1 MCKQQ
6 FSIVAQVDIL
16 LITPPFIQLNTPYP
30 ATPNLKGFLNEKGF
44 TAVQLDLSIACIL
57 QMFSRDGLQH
67 LFSVAEGVSCSANS
81 KKIIKAKDE
90 YIKYIDSVMA
100 FLQGKDTTFAH
111 AIVNGILPRAKRF
124 NIQQN
129 LNKHFGWDGT
139 QDKAK
144 FLATLFIEDLGD
156 FITECID
163 SRFGFSRYAEQIG
176 LFASDFGVVE
186 SEVQIDSPITKIMLT
201 LLDKSIQEHNP
212 KVVGFTIPFPG
223 NLVMA
228 LKSAQFI
235 KQNYPSIKVVIGG
248 GFVSTELRNLNEPR
262 LFELIDYVCL
272 DDGELP
278 LLKILNRLTKGDNQL
293 SRTYILEGGEVRY
306 INNATEP
313 DFDHSSIGT
322 PIYDGLPLN
331 DYISV
336 TETTNPMHNL
346 WSNGRWNK
354 MFLAHGCYWHKCAFC
369 DTSLDYIN
377 RYSPASA
384 QVLCDRIEAIIAQT
398 HQRGFHFVD
407 EAASPAVL
415 RKLADEILAR
425 QISITWWTNI
435 RFEKAFTPELCKLLA
450 KSGCIAVS
458 GGIEVAS
465 DRLLKKMEKGVT
477 IEQLVKS
484 TQAFKKAGIM
494 IHAYLMYGFP
504 TQTSKETIDALEIVR
519 QLFANRLIQ
528 SAFWH
533 KFTMTVHSPI
543 GLNPERYGVKAVPLE
558 PKSFAQNACEHI
570 DTVGCNPS
578 HYGDGLV
585 TALYN
590 YMHNNGL
597 DFNLQTWFNF
607 NIPKTTIPKNYIANL
622 MKG

>member
-1 MCKQQ
+1 M
-6 FSIVAQVDIL
+6 AQVDIL

-30 ATPNLKGFLNEKGF
+30 ATPSLKGFLQEEGF
-44 TAVQLDLSIACIL
+44 SVAQLDLSIASIL
-57 QMFSRDGLQH
+57 QIFSRDGLQH
-67 LFSVAEGVSCSANS
+67 LFSVAEVKGCSANS
-81 KKIIKAKDE
+81 KKIIRAKDE
-90 YIKYIDSVMA
+90 YIRHIDSVMA

-111 AIVNGILPRAKRF
+111 AIVNGALPKAKRF

-129 LNKHFGWDGT
+129 LNKHFGWDGI

-163 SRFGFSRYAEQIG
+163 NRFGFSRYAEQIG
-176 LFASDFGVVE
+176 LFASDYNVIE
-186 SEVQIDSPITKIMLT
+186 REVQVDSPITTIMLK

-212 KVVGFTIPFPG
+212 RVVGFTIPFPG

-235 KQNYPSIKVVIGG
+235 KHNYPSIKVVIGG
-248 GFVSTELRNLNEPR
+248 GFVNTELRNLNEPR
-262 LFELIDYVCL
+262 LFKLVDYVCL

-278 LLKILNRLTKGDNQL
+278 LLKIMGRVKDGDNEL
-293 SRTYILEGGEVRY
+293 ARTYILEDGAVKY

-313 DFDHSSIGT
+313 DFDHSSIG
-322 PIYDGLPLN
+322 PPLYEGLPLN

-354 MFLAHGCYWHKCAFC
+354 MFLAHGCYWHRCAFC
-369 DTSLDYIN
+369 DTSLDYIK

-384 QVLCDRIEAIIAQT
+384 QVLCDRIEAIVAQT
-398 HQRGFHFVD
+398 NQRGFHFVD
-407 EAASPAVL
+407 EAASPVVL
-415 RKLADEILAR
+415 RKLAEEILAR

-435 RFEKAFTPELCKLLA
+435 RFEKAFTPELCGLLA
-450 KSGCIAVS
+450 RSGCIAVS
-458 GGIEVAS
+458 GGVEVAS
-465 DRLLKKMEKGVT
+465 DRLLQKMEKGVT

-484 TQAFKKAGIM
+484 TLAFKKAGIM

-533 KFTMTVHSPI
+533 RFTMTVHSPI
-543 GLNPERYGVKAVPLE
+543 GLNPKKYGVKAVPIE
-558 PKSFAQNACEHI
+558 PNSFAQNACEHI
-570 DTVGCNPS
+570 DTVGCNPN
-578 HYGDGLV
+578 HYSDGLV

-590 YMHNNGL
+590 FMHSNGL
-597 DFNLQTWFNF
+597 GFSLQTWFDF
-607 NIPKTTIPKNYIANL
+607 KIPKTSIAPNYIASL
-622 MKG
+622 MRR